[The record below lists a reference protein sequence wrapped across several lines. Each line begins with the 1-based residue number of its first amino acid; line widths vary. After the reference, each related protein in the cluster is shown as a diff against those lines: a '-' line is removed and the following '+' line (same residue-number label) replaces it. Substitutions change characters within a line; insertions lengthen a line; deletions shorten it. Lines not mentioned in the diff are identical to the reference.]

1 MSTLFLIILYFLY
14 LALDPV
20 WIGINCLVLLI
31 RNPKIVTSSIRN
43 VLRNINNVLDKHLTR
58 YERSSLQFQTSN
70 TNKYHLC
77 SGSSLESKLTA
88 TECVTTRD
96 PDTNDSAPEPEDPFE
111 TARRERHI
119 RQTRLATMKAGLQA
133 HVRKRRHEKRLNEAR
148 RLSQLKKHRA
158 QVVQTLK
165 LAYAARKRAEKR
177 NEKLQ
182 ARALKSRAREA
193 RRNAKLERHRAATI
207 RKQAREA
214 RKKKGND
221 LDSVSGN
228 YSSDARYVA

>member
-58 YERSSLQFQTSN
+58 
-70 TNKYHLC
+70 
-77 SGSSLESKLTA
+77 LESKLTA